1 MYGYFFCQTAAGQF
15 SLIPRER
22 DWMLMLGNGVMGRYP
37 DAQAAVDALWGG
49 CLSSDGEV
57 LDAGA
62 LGVPPRAQ
70 EWLFHILSR

>member
-1 MYGYFFCQTAAGQF
+1 
-15 SLIPRER
+15 
-22 DWMLMLGNGVMGRYP
+22 MLMLGNGVMGRYP